1 MPSERLRWRDVR
13 ATTPFR
19 LTVLLGALF
28 LTGLWA
34 TLAFSYFL
42 TAHELTA
49 RSDRILSARAKAL
62 QAVPAAGLPTRIRS
76 EIADAATGLS
86 YFALASR
93 TGERVTG
100 NIDLPMP
107 ARLGRPFNLA
117 PRPGRHGPLRVLAV
131 RSGSGET
138 IVLGRDISQIR
149 DLRWRLLLILVASG
163 IAGTAMILIA
173 AVMLSLAPLRRV
185 QNLERA
191 SRAIAAGDFD
201 QRMPVSGRHDE
212 LDQFAGTVNRMV
224 DEVAHV
230 VAQVKTATDAI
241 AHDLRTPLT
250 RVRASLHR
258 ARQSL
263 RPSSQEAVLL
273 ERAVSDLDAVIERFG
288 ALLRISEFE
297 ASGRRSGLRQ
307 LEPARLLEDLIDL
320 YRPLAEENG
329 IALRL
334 SVAPVPPIH
343 ADRELLFEAIGN
355 LVDNAIKFA
364 RSRVVVRTGLL
375 SGHPMVEI
383 VDDGPGIPEEERD
396 AVRRRFHRARGASGI
411 EGTGLGLAV
420 VSAIL
425 HLHGFTLEFGEA
437 SPGLVARILMA
448 PAPE

>member
-19 LTVLLGALF
+19 LTVLLGTLF

-49 RSDRILSARAKAL
+49 RSDRILLARAKVL
-62 QAVPAAGLPTRIRS
+62 QAVPAAGLPMRIRS

-93 TGERVTG
+93 AGELVTG
-100 NIDLPMP
+100 NIDPHMPM
-107 ARLGRPFNLA
+107 RLGHPFNLA
-117 PRPGRHGPLRVLAV
+117 PQPGLHGPLRVLAV
-131 RSGSGET
+131 RTGSGET

-163 IAGTAMILIA
+163 IAGTAMILTA
-173 AVMLSLAPLRRV
+173 AVMLSRAPLRRV
-185 QNLERA
+185 RDLERA

-201 QRMPVSGRHDE
+201 QRMPIAGRHDE

-258 ARQSL
+258 ARQYF
-263 RPSSQEAVLL
+263 PSSQEAVLL

-288 ALLRISEFE
+288 ALLRISELE

-307 LEPARLLEDLIDL
+307 LELARLLEDLIDL
-320 YRPLAEENG
+320 YQPLAEESG

-334 SVAPVPPIH
+334 SVTPGPPIH

-375 SGHPMVEI
+375 SGRPMVEI

-396 AVRRRFHRARGASGI
+396 AVRRRFHRAQGASGI